1 MPAAS
6 CKIGHGVSSR
16 SSQSN
21 AAGRITLWEK
31 SCAQSRSCCC
41 SSDRASENVIGNHPF
56 VSVLPVESSDWQPI
70 SLFAHCGVD
79 MLRSS
84 TTTTVARPE
93 LFNAASVNPTSELD
107 GLGLDEA
114 QW

>member
-1 MPAAS
+1 MNLEA
-6 CKIGHGVSSR
+6 H
-16 SSQSN
+16 
-21 AAGRITLWEK
+21 
-31 SCAQSRSCCC
+31 SCCC
-41 SSDRASENVIGNHPF
+41 PSDGASENVIGNHPF
-56 VSVLPVESSDWQPI
+56 ISVLPFESSDRQPI

-93 LFNAASVNPTSELD
+93 FFNAHSVIPTSELD

-114 QW
+114 QR